1 MLLKLCKCV
10 NAYCLT
16 LEKVV
21 GVDFEMSLS
30 QELPLLEEALEA
42 LRDKV

>member
-10 NAYCLT
+10 NAYCFT

-30 QELPLLEEALEA
+30 QELPLLEKALEA